1 MATVTI
7 TLRANNSVIDDG
19 GNYEDTAHA
28 NHTLANADLVTRE
41 AYYKK
46 NRGDDGV
53 VNVVNQSDGGAISVS
68 PVRKEDA

>member
-7 TLRANNSVIDDG
+7 TLRANNSVVDDG
-19 GNYEDTAHA
+19 GNYEEVAHA
-28 NHTLANADLVTRE
+28 NLTLANADLVTRK

-46 NRGDDGV
+46 NRGDDGI

-68 PVRKEDA
+68 PIRKENA

>member
-7 TLRANNSVIDDG
+7 TLRANNSVVDDG

-28 NHTLANADLVTRE
+28 NYTLANADLVTRE
-41 AYYKK
+41 AHYKN
-46 NRGDDGV
+46 NRGDDGI